1 MYSPLGC
8 VATAK
13 HLRAAAICARLDA
26 AAAFPRG
33 AATTLS
39 AMLYRFL
46 RGLNEIYGVTVLF
59 CFIGA
64 FFIAFLF
71 TLIYPIVP
79 LLMLISSIFLVVIA
93 RGAFMVMRH
102 VECTVAR
109 RGIARGACPAC
120 DEPLDA
126 VLVGERRVHECP
138 GCRRIF
144 GEDGMPYVPQE
155 VPEDA
160 GKSATFERSMVV
172 G

>member
-1 MYSPLGC
+1 
-8 VATAK
+8 
-13 HLRAAAICARLDA
+13 
-26 AAAFPRG
+26 
-33 AATTLS
+33 
-39 AMLYRFL
+39 MLYRFL